1 MVCIFPSSPHFI
13 DRKIIRHKTS
23 SSQRW
28 MCVWLFST
36 PWTIARL
43 LVQSYA
49 ASNDDCRARIPGI
62 KSPNSCLFDYTK
74 HPLLSVFSKILSISM
89 APLCSSDSNLLNYFL
104 RVLCRRIGRL
114 KDKRGKW
121 EAWENLSRLKCFI
134 RVTSLRTISST
145 FSYKYGC
152 IWSLCYFENYV
163 S

>member
-114 KDKRGKW
+114 KEKRGKW
-121 EAWENLSRLKCFI
+121 EVSREI
-134 RVTSLRTISST
+134 ISSQ
-145 FSYKYGC
+145 
-152 IWSLCYFENYV
+152 IWTINEINRRKCLIDSRHWILLEIQIWN
-163 S
+163 SPK